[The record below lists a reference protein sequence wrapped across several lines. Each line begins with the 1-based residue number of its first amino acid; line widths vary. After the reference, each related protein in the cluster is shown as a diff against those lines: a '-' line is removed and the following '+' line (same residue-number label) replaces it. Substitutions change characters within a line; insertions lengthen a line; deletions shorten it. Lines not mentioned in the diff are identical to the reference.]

1 MKKLLL
7 AFMCA
12 AAGLCASAATFTYSH
27 TFAKG
32 EVAADAASYELS
44 GVKWQTTAMEYVG
57 FDTQNSKGLQI
68 GSSGKPS
75 TAWTISTDAF
85 SGVTVTKVEVE
96 GATASGGNATIDLK
110 VGGAAFGNSAEIAR
124 DLSACTFTGSAKGNL
139 AVNFTNGAQKAM
151 YIKSI
156 TVTYEGN
163 SQIGEGGS
171 GETPVDPDPVET
183 VGKGTAESPYT
194 VDDVVLLN
202 NPGSKAWV
210 KGYIVGSAAGQSAN
224 SFSAA
229 TGEEASATNV
239 FIAASASET
248 DYTKC

>member
-44 GVKWQTTAMEYVG
+44 GVRWQTTAMTAVN
-57 FDTQNSKGLQI
+57 FDSSANAKGIQI
-68 GSSGKPS
+68 G
-75 TAWTISTDAF
+75 TAKSPTTSWTISSDAF
-85 SGVTVTKVEVE
+85 SGVTVTKVVVE
-96 GATASGGNATIDLK
+96 GATASGGTATVMSTI
-110 VGGAAFGNSAEIAR
+110 GGAAFGSESEITVNV
-124 DLSACTFTGSAKGNL
+124 SACTFTGSAKGNL

-202 NPGSKAWV
+202 
-210 KGYIVGSAAGQSAN
+210 
-224 SFSAA
+224 
-229 TGEEASATNV
+229 
-239 FIAASASET
+239 
-248 DYTKC
+248 